1 MNGIVY
7 LTGAGPGDYRLLTL
21 KGRDVLKEADVVVYD
36 YLADERLLDF
46 ARPDAEKYTSAKKP
60 PTTPFLKKASLPYSS
75 KRPVPATSSS
85 VSKGATPSSSAA
97 AVKKV
102 VPCTTL
108 AFLLKS
114 SPV

>member
-46 ARPDAEKYTSAKKP
+46 ARLMRKKYTSAKKP

-108 AFLLKS
+108 AFL
-114 SPV
+114 

>member
-21 KGRDVLKEADVVVYD
+21 KGRASSK
-36 YLADERLLDF
+36 RLTSSSTTIWPMNVSSTSPGLM
-46 ARPDAEKYTSAKKP
+46 RKKYTSAKKP